1 MLKLQT
7 CVENAFFHHISSA
20 ERNTLCEHG
29 LGGSFL
35 EWLIVSQELLMSFL
49 ALAFGY
55 VFALAF
61 MLKGKC
67 ENVSKVKC

>member
-29 LGGSFL
+29 LGGSFV
-35 EWLIVSQELLMSFL
+35 ETL
-49 ALAFGY
+49 APHRLDSTFCFY
-55 VFALAF
+55 I
-61 MLKGKC
+61 K
-67 ENVSKVKC
+67 SKVF

>member
-35 EWLIVSQELLMSFL
+35 ERLIVSQELLMSFL
-49 ALAFGY
+49 ALAF
-55 VFALAF
+55 
-61 MLKGKC
+61 
-67 ENVSKVKC
+67 